1 LATEVS
7 SLRGE
12 LQQVRDERD
21 RQLFQA
27 QTLSSELEKIKEST
41 KQSSTEVDSLTLKAN
56 DLEVGVCAIYFYQ
69 IESHSVIVEP

>member
-1 LATEVS
+1 MATEVS